1 MQRSRVH
8 HLVGFAAV
16 TALAVGCASA
26 KPASGTYTVDFP
38 SELTAITT
46 DSVQVYVYAYDGT
59 PDVCTTLVEETST
72 GSPVATPIAAT
83 PQLSPCALQAGGNA
97 LPVGFGQYAFLA
109 VATRQAYGNYLIG
122 CAAQT
127 MSATNTNV
135 AIPLQLVDFTNQLPT
150 TMCTML
156 SQKCSGQSC

>member
-1 MQRSRVH
+1 MRSYVR
-8 HLVGFAAV
+8 HLAIAALP
-16 TALAVGCASA
+16 ALLVGCASA
-26 KPASGTYTVDFP
+26 RPAPGTYTVDFP

-46 DSVQVYVYAYDGT
+46 DDVQVFVYAYDDT
-59 PDVCTTLVEETST
+59 PDLCTTLVEETAT
-72 GSPVATPIAAT
+72 GSPVASPIAST
-83 PQLSPCALQAGGNA
+83 PQVSPCALEAGGNP

-109 VATRQAYGNYLIG
+109 VASRQAYGNYLIG

-135 AIPLQLVDFTNQLPT
+135 SIPLQLVDFTNMLPT